1 MGIIIGIIGVLLVLF
16 GVFAFV
22 ASLMPAF
29 GHSRDGEGAAR
40 VLGIAAFI
48 AGIGLIFYAGTWV

>member
-1 MGIIIGIIGVLLVLF
+1 MGILIAIVGVLLTLF

-22 ASLMPAF
+22 GSLMPSF
-29 GHSRDGEGAAR
+29 GGSRDGEGAAR
-40 VLGIAAFI
+40 VLGFAAFI